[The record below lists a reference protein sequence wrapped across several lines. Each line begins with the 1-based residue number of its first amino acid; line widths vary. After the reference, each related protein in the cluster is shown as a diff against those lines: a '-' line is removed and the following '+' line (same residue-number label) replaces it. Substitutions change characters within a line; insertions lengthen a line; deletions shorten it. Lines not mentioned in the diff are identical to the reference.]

1 DACVT
6 LCSLGAIALWIRDD
20 ERATR
25 HGVWAYPLLLVVALG
40 FKESA
45 AILPLQMAVLAW
57 GWPTPRRRTLLAAVI
72 AGFAIFIAYFAWR
85 ALAIGVA
92 LARRTEA
99 AAAMWR
105 AAIALVACAVVAGAA
120 LLHVMLRE
128 VAAAQAD
135 SRALVD
141 ALARWA
147 STHEDPVMV
156 VVPENR
162 GAVVLF
168 RNGQGGIVLPPV
180 QEKAILDRVVPA
192 MPVDIPKRYGEFANG
207 LATRLVKLAPT
218 QANAEVLK
226 QL

>member
-1 DACVT
+1 FGAY
-6 LCSLGAIALWIRDD
+6 LGTEQVQAAPIERVRAAADSVAAWWTAIARLRPNPGLAYL
-20 ERATR
+20 AT
-25 HGVWAYPLLLVVALG
+25 GAAGIVAAL
-40 FKESA
+40 A
-45 AILPLQMAVLAW
+45 ACRGAQLRLAAA
-57 GWPTPRRRTLLAAVI
+57 LLAAA
-72 AGFAIFIAYFAWR
+72 AGLFAATLYHLGGLPSSGEGGRLLYGPLAWL

-105 AAIALVACAVVAGAA
+105 VAIALAACAVVAGAA

-156 VVPENR
+156 VV
-162 GAVVLF
+162 A
-168 RNGQGGIVLPPV
+168 
-180 QEKAILDRVVPA
+180 
-192 MPVDIPKRYGEFANG
+192 
-207 LATRLVKLAPT
+207 
-218 QANAEVLK
+218 
-226 QL
+226 